1 MEIDQ
6 ILKCVDHTLLKQTA
20 VFADVKKLLDEAERF
35 HTASAC
41 ISPTMLSL
49 LIA

>member
-20 VFADVKKLLDEAERF
+20 VFADVKKTLQHAHAKRF
-35 HTASAC
+35 SETSGSC
-41 ISPTMLSL
+41 N
-49 LIA
+49 

>member
-20 VFADVKKLLDEAERF
+20 VFADVKKL
-35 HTASAC
+35 H
-41 ISPTMLSL
+41 SPMP
-49 LIA
+49 APM